1 MVTKSRRA
9 LALIP
14 ALLLLFTTL
23 TAQCLAAGDRE
34 ILWNIVTNCLDPTV
48 SGYDTLC
55 RWPIESSPA
64 ACRKTTGLW
73 NLSREFVILRD
84 IKMCDCP
91 ADKTFVHGLAIPRTK
106 VTGSEDPNRPAGIW
120 QFAWD
125 TAIRR
130 IGKVA
135 DIALVVNPP
144 GPVNR
149 GQDQLHVH
157 LVRLNDDGRRLIAA
171 AKAASVGSLA
181 DVWHKADQL
190 ATERRLEYYG
200 VLVAQ
205 HPAGGFVVHVDDH
218 NLEDDYTEAR
228 CP

>member
-1 MVTKSRRA
+1 MGTKSRRV

-14 ALLLLFTTL
+14 ALLLFFTTL
-23 TAQCLAAGDRE
+23 AGQCLAGGNRD

-48 SGYDTLC
+48 SDYDTLC
-55 RWPIESSPA
+55 RWPIESSTA
-64 ACRKTTGLW
+64 ACRNTTGLW
-73 NLSREFVILRD
+73 NVSSEFVILRD
-84 IKMCDCP
+84 VKMCDCP

-125 TAIRR
+125 NAVKR
-130 IGKVA
+130 IGNGA

-144 GPVNR
+144 GLANR

-157 LVRLNDDGRRLIAA
+157 LVRLNEAGRRLIV
-171 AKAASVGSLA
+171 ASKGSSVRSLA
-181 DVWHKADQL
+181 DVWRKADQL
-190 ATERRLEYYG
+190 ATKKGLEYYG